1 MHMKKILAVRI
12 IQTLI
17 SGDIKICLVQAE
29 IECEKN
35 FELDIKRAIESTRNP
50 NVLIET
56 MSQGRTKEE
65 IVKLQP
71 TFAEIREMISKSDC
85 IEAGFIHQ
93 EGQCERNCETCMIH
107 LERQKML
114 ESYLKAMMPE
124 IMFAAINTPN

>member
-1 MHMKKILAVRI
+1 MKKILFVEI
-12 IQTLI
+12 FQTL
-17 SGDIKICLVQAE
+17 GREEKIRCLIQAE
-29 IECEKN
+29 VTCPTN
-35 FELDIKRAIESTRNP
+35 SELDIKRAIESTRNP